1 MTSTELASFSNSK
14 LKEICRTNKIPGFS
28 GKSKDELVMLI
39 SSHFTKGNEKT
50 PLKYIDLFC
59 GIGGFHQALSAV
71 GAECVLA
78 ADIDKKCCESYK
90 LNYGIEPVND
100 IKNIDEKTIVDF
112 DIICGGFP
120 CFVAGTKVL
129 TNDGYK
135 CIEDVNLDDTLMTH
149 TGKFQNILNLQQKNY
164 TGMLYDIKIKYHPS
178 FIRCTEEHPF
188 YVREKTR
195 KWNSGLLK
203 YDYTFKNPEWKT
215 ASELDN
221 NHYFGMKINENSKIP
236 EFSFNKKINKHAT
249 EAIDIKLDNS
259 DMWFM
264 MGYFIGDGWIEE
276 TTKNDG
282 RSMNKIRFA
291 INSKDNEYVVNRI
304 NKIFK
309 ITDKKCP
316 SGDKCNKYGCANFE
330 WFNILKQ
337 FGKYAHGKLIPEWVQ
352 DAPKE
357 YIQEFING
365 YQKADGCVNDKDCL
379 SFTTVS
385 YNLAFGLQRLY
396 LKLGQLFSINK
407 EIRPKTTVIEGRT
420 VNQRDTYQIRGY
432 TREKERK
439 QSSFIENGYV
449 WCAPFKMETESVENE
464 PVYNFEVHNDNSY
477 IVENTIVHNCQSFS
491 NGGNKKAFNDK
502 RGLLFDE
509 IMRIAKHKNPKFMF
523 LENVKHI
530 LKVSDGAVFEYIKQ
544 QINGHGYELQIFK
557 MSPHR
562 YGIPQQ
568 RERIFFVCVRND
580 IYDGKEIE
588 LLEVNQGLTAED
600 IVEEV
605 PDPKY
610 NISDDIRNVLDAWD
624 ELIKQFEVGEKL
636 SPTIMMHDAYK
647 NYTDTELNALPSWR
661 RDYIMRNK
669 PLLEK
674 YKKIIDPWYKKY
686 KEILSKREIYGQLE
700 WQTGPVKE
708 NESIYNHFIQLR
720 QSGLRIK
727 KGEYFPTLVAIT
739 QTPIYGKHKRH
750 ITPRE
755 CARLQSFPETFKLD
769 PIDRVTYK
777 QMGNS
782 VNVFNVSTVIKSTLK
797 HYKFI

>member
-1 MTSTELASFSNSK
+1 MTSVELKNLPTST
-14 LKEICRTNKIPGFS
+14 LKDICRQNKIQGFS
-28 GKSKDELVMLI
+28 GKNKAELVKLI
-39 SSHFTKGNEKT
+39 ATHFKKDDKS
-50 PLKYIDLFC
+50 LKYIDLFC
-59 GIGGFHQALSAV
+59 GIGGFHQALSAL

-78 ADIDKKCCESYK
+78 SDIDKKCCESYK
-90 LNYGIEPVND
+90 LNYGIDPVND
-100 IKNIDEKTIVDF
+100 IKDIDEKTVVDF

-129 TNDGYK
+129 TNNGYK

-236 EFSFNKKINKHAT
+236 EFKDNS
-249 EAIDIKLDNS
+249 IKLDNL
-259 DMWFM
+259 DMWFT
-264 MGYFIGDGWIEE
+264 MGYFVGNGCCVDTIYKKTGQLRNDICFCINENHIE
-276 TTKNDG
+276 DVL
-282 RSMNKIRFA
+282 NK
-291 INSKDNEYVVNRI
+291 SKDFLKLSFGHYSCKSGKASVYRVY
-304 NKIFK
+304 NKV
-309 ITDKKCP
+309 
-316 SGDKCNKYGCANFE
+316 
-330 WFNILKQ
+330 WFNIFKK

-365 YQKADGCVNDKDCL
+365 YQKADGCVNDKERY

-396 LKLGQLFSINK
+396 LKLGHIFSVK
-407 EIRPKTTVIEGRT
+407 KFIRPKTTVIEGRT
-420 VNQRDTYQIRGY
+420 INQRDTYQIEGY
-432 TREKERK
+432 TRENKRK

-491 NGGNKKAFNDK
+491 NGGKKKAFEDK

-530 LKVSDGAVFEYIKQ
+530 LKVSDGAVFKYINDCIKDL
-544 QINGHGYELQIFK
+544 GYVLQIFH
-557 MSPHR
+557 MSPHN

-580 IYDGKEIE
+580 IYNGKEIE
-588 LLEVNQGLTAED
+588 LLDVNQGLTAED

-669 PLLEK
+669 PLLQK

-739 QTPIYGKHKRH
+739 QTPIYGKYKRH

-797 HYKFI
+797 HYKFIYTGE

>member
-28 GKSKDELVMLI
+28 GKSKDALVMLI

-78 ADIDKKCCESYK
+78 SDIDKKCCESYK
-90 LNYGIEPVND
+90 LNYGIDPVND
-100 IKNIDEKTIVDF
+100 IKDIDETKINDF

-120 CFVAGTKVL
+120 CFVSGTKVL

-135 CIEDVNLDDTLMTH
+135 CIEDVKLDDTLMTH

-164 TGMLYDIKIKYHPS
+164 TGMLYNIKIKYHPS

-221 NHYFGMKINENSKIP
+221 NHYFGMKINENSKMP
-236 EFSFNKKINKHAT
+236 DFKDNS
-249 EAIDIKLDNS
+249 IKLDDP
-259 DMWFM
+259 DMWFT
-264 MGYFIGDGWIEE
+264 MGYFVGNGCCVDTIYKKTGKLRNEICFCINENHIE
-276 TTKNDG
+276 DVL
-282 RSMNKIRFA
+282 NKSEDFIKLSFSHYSCKSGKASVYRV
-291 INSKDNEYVVNRI
+291 Y
-304 NKIFK
+304 NKV
-309 ITDKKCP
+309 
-316 SGDKCNKYGCANFE
+316 
-330 WFNILKQ
+330 WFNIFKK
-337 FGKYAHGKLIPEWVQ
+337 FGKYAHGKVIPEWVQ

-365 YQKADGCVNDKDCL
+365 YQKADGCVNDKERI

-432 TREKERK
+432 VKDDKRTY
-439 QSSFIENGYV
+439 SSFIEDGYV
-449 WCAPFKMETESVENE
+449 WYAPFKMETEHIENE

-491 NGGNKKAFNDK
+491 NGGKKAAFKDK
-502 RGLLFDE
+502 RGMLFDE
-509 IMRIAKHKNPKFMF
+509 IMRIAKHNKPKFMF

-530 LKVSDGAVFEYIKQ
+530 LKVSDGAVFKYINERIKDL
-544 QINGHGYELQIFK
+544 GYVLQIFH
-557 MSPHR
+557 MSPHN

-580 IYDGKEIE
+580 IYNGKEIK
-588 LLEVNQGLTAED
+588 LLDVNLGLKAED
-600 IVEEV
+600 IVEEN

-610 NISDDIRNVLDAWD
+610 NISDDVRNVLDAWD

-647 NYTDTELNALPSWR
+647 NYTDTEFNALPTWR
-661 RDYIMRNK
+661 RDYITRNK
-669 PLLEK
+669 PLLKK
-674 YKKIIDPWYKKY
+674 YKKIIDQWYKKY

-720 QSGLRIK
+720 QSGLRVK
-727 KGEYFPTLVAIT
+727 KSKYFPTLVAIT
-739 QTPIYGKHKRH
+739 QTPIYGKYKRH

-782 VNVFNVSTVIKSTLK
+782 VNVFNVSTVIKSTLTHNK
-797 HYKFI
+797 YI

>member
-1 MTSTELASFSNSK
+1 MSSTKLASFSNTK

-28 GKSKDELVMLI
+28 DKSKDELITLI
-39 SSHFTKGNEKT
+39 TSHFVKDNETT

-59 GIGGFHQALSAV
+59 GIGGFHQALSAI
-71 GAECVLA
+71 GAKCVLA
-78 ADIDKKCCESYK
+78 SDIDKKCCESYK

-100 IKNIDEKTIVDF
+100 IKNIDEKTMVDF

-129 TNDGYK
+129 TNAGYK
-135 CIEDVNLDDTLMTH
+135 YIEDVNLDDTLMTH

-164 TGMLYDIKIKYHPS
+164 TGMLYNIKIKNHPS

-195 KWNSGLLK
+195 KWNSELLK
-203 YDYTFKNPEWKT
+203 YEYTFINPEWKKAVDLT
-215 ASELDN
+215 TND
-221 NHYFGMKINENSKIP
+221 YFGMKINENSIIP
-236 EFSFNKKINKHAT
+236 EFTFNNKNTT
-249 EAIDIKLDNS
+249 EAIDMILEDS

-264 MGYFIGDGWIEE
+264 MGYFVGDGWIEE
-276 TTKNDG
+276 TIKNDG

-291 INSKDNEYVVNRI
+291 INSKDNEYVVDRI
-304 NKIFK
+304 NKILK
-309 ITDKKCP
+309 ITDIKCP
-316 SGDKCNKYGCANFE
+316 SGDKRDNYECDNYE
-330 WFNILKQ
+330 WFNILQ
-337 FGKYAHGKLIPEWVQ
+337 HFGKCAESKVIPEWVQ

-365 YQKADGCVNDKDCL
+365 YQKADVCVNDKECY

-396 LKLGQLFSINK
+396 LKLGHIFSIK
-407 EIRPKTTVIEGRT
+407 KFIRPKTTVIEGIT
-420 VNQRDTYQIRGY
+420 VNQRDTYQIEGY
-432 TREKERK
+432 VKDDKRK

-449 WCAPFKMETESVENE
+449 WCAPFKMETECVENE

-477 IVENTIVHNCQSFS
+477 IVENTIVHNCQPFS
-491 NGGNKKAFNDK
+491 NGGNKKSFKDK

-509 IMRIAKHKNPKFMF
+509 IMRMAKHKTPKFMF

-544 QINGHGYELQIFK
+544 QIKGHGYELQIFQ

-568 RERIFFVCVRND
+568 RERVFFVCVRKD
-580 IYDGKEIE
+580 IYNGKDIE
-588 LLEVNQGLTAED
+588 LIEEDKGLTAED
-600 IVEEV
+600 IVEDD

-610 NISDDIRNVLDAWD
+610 NISDDVRNVLDAWD

-647 NYTDTELNALPSWR
+647 KYTDVEFNALPSWR
-661 RDYIMRNK
+661 RDYITRNK
-669 PLLEK
+669 PLFIK

-700 WQTGPVKE
+700 WQTGPVSE

-727 KGEYFPTLVAIT
+727 KSEYFPTLVAIT
-739 QTPIYGKHKRH
+739 QTPIYGKYKRH

-769 PIDRVTYK
+769 SIDRVTYK

-782 VNVFNVSTVIKSTLK
+782 VNVFNVSTVVKSTLQ
-797 HYKFI
+797 HYNYI